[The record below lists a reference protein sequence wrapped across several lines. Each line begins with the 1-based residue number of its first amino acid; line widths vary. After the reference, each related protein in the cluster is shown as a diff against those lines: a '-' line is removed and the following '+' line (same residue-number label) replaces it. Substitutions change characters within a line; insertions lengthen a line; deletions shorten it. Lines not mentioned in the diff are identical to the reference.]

1 MKSIRTA
8 LLAVLVLLS
17 PSLYAQADKTVIR
30 IANLDIAPFLAVGYV
45 EKLAAKHGIQVKV
58 TNFRRGLEAAQA
70 LKAGEADVA
79 VGGVEAAIS
88 AIAGGAPGLIISST
102 TTGGIAWVSRPDL
115 NIQSI
120 ADLKGKKFGVIRG
133 LHELVL
139 LKTLEQNNL
148 TFSTNPGAADVQLVF
163 INSPPAVNTA
173 LRNKE
178 VDAMSNPEPFPS
190 RAVVE
195 GFGKPLLRP
204 YDTPLGNMPRAVF
217 VRGDFLK
224 ANPVV
229 MQRFVDALVDATRT
243 LRDDPKLARDYAVN
257 EFLKGAIT
265 VADWDLA
272 AQNQGYDVSLTAATV
287 QDYIDSMRKYGMIKA
302 NLQAAAITELSML
315 EKSKARLGWKP

>member
-1 MKSIRTA
+1 MKGLVSA
-8 LLAVLVLLS
+8 LIAAMCVLLY
-17 PSLYAQADKTVIR
+17 PQAQAQSDKTVIR
-30 IANLDIAPFLAVGYV
+30 IANLDIAPFIPVGYV
-45 EKLAAKHGIQVKV
+45 QKIAAKHGIQVKV

-88 AIAGGAPGLIISST
+88 AIAGGAPAQIITSV

-115 NIQSI
+115 NINTI
-120 ADLKGKKFGVIRG
+120 ADLKGRKFGVIRG

-139 LKTLEQNNL
+139 LKMLEQNNL
-148 TFSTNPGAADVQLVF
+148 TFSTSPGADVQLVF

-173 LRNKE
+173 LKNKE

-204 YDTPLGNMPRAVF
+204 YDTPLGAMPRAVF
-217 VRGDFLK
+217 MRGDFLK
-224 ANPVV
+224 ANPETA
-229 MQRFVDALVDATRT
+229 QRFVDAVVDATMT
-243 LRDDPKLARDYAVN
+243 LRADPKLARDYAVN

-265 VADWDLA
+265 PADWDLA
-272 AQNQGYDVSLTAATV
+272 AQNQGYDVSLTADTV
-287 QDYIDSMRKYGMIKA
+287 QAYIDSMRKYGMIKA
-302 NLQAAAITELSML
+302 QLQASAITELSML
-315 EKSKARLGWKP
+315 EKSKSRLGWK